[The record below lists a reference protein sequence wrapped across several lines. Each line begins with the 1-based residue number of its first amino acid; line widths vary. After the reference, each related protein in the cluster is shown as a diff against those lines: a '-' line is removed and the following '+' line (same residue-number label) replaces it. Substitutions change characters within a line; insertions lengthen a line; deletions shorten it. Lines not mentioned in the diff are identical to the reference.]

1 MIQDALQRSLCGYAT
16 QASFGIG
23 EKMRICDVQN
33 PYWIAVGC
41 IRFRVNMQDP

>member
-1 MIQDALQRSLCGYAT
+1 MIKDTLQRSLCSDAT

-33 PYWIAVGC
+33 PNLFAVGC
-41 IRFRVNMQDP
+41 IRFRLDMQSP